1 MRLERFED
9 VLDECLRMMEAGTSI
24 SDCVARHPEYAED
37 LRAQLLVARA
47 LMSARPHVQ
56 PNSTAQAKGRTLL
69 LAAVTQQRDGAQAGS
84 ALALVAPFGALVG
97 GARRLV
103 ALPLAPS
110 LVLAALLLGGATL
123 GTLAAADAGGFR
135 SAITDAVRPSHSDDD
150 HSDDGIGPGPDG
162 SGGPDGPDGQDVPG
176 AADTPLAPT
185 MTEVPAPTA
194 TPDTPV
200 SPTAPVNQPDTPV
213 APPDTPASPPGASGG
228 TGGVPT
234 IPATPAVSE
243 SPNLPDSPN

>member
-1 MRLERFED
+1 MRLERLED
-9 VLDECLRMMEAGTSI
+9 VLDECLGMIEKGTSI
-24 SDCVARHPEYAED
+24 SDCVARHPEYAEE
-37 LRAQLLVARA
+37 LRAQLRVAST

-56 PNSTAQAKGRTLL
+56 PNSTAQVKGRTLL
-69 LAAVTQQRDGAQAGS
+69 LAAVTQQQEAIQAGS
-84 ALALVAPFGALVG
+84 ALALVAPFGALVD

-110 LVLAALLLGGATL
+110 LVLAALLLAGATL

-162 SGGPDGPDGQDVPG
+162 SGGPDGPDGQDLPG
-176 AADTPLAPT
+176 AAVTPLAPT
-185 MTEVPAPTA
+185 MTEAPAPTA

-213 APPDTPASPPGASGG
+213 APPGTPATPPAAFDG
-228 TGGVPT
+228 TQGVPT
-234 IPATPAVSE
+234 VPTTPAMPE
-243 SPNLPDSPN
+243 STNLPDSPN